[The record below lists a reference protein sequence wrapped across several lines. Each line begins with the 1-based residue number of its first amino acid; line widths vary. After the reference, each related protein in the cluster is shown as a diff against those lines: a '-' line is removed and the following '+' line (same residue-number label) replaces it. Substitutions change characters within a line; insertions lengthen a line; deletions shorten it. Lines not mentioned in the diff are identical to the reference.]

1 MVKKMKSNLHFFLS
15 IRNHIHRR
23 SRHILVFRREPVVKN
38 SGGTPTSSATNDTSD
53 HSFAHKGS
61 ARDDNRCNFG
71 IG

>member
-1 MVKKMKSNLHFFLS
+1 MKSNLHFFCQYA
-15 IRNHIHRR
+15 ITFIEEAAT
-23 SRHILVFRREPVVKN
+23 LVFRREPVVKN

-61 ARDDNRCNFG
+61 ARDDNRRNFG